1 MITAHHQIF
10 GRKYTQPIPTDY
22 ILAYNFNGNLLDSS
36 GNGRNATANGTITYG
51 VGRKGIAGTAINF
64 GANSYVKT
72 PIVPSSTAF
81 SFSFWLKT
89 TQNNVQNRAI
99 ILYDTQPNNAK
110 VFLIGLNYLS
120 NINTQ
125 ITAGHYTSN
134 VSFENMARTTSQN
147 MYDGTWKHVVVIL
160 DTSQV
165 ANNEVKIYINGVFA
179 TVTKLYNSNTSYSFF
194 SDALRIGGEGLQI
207 DDFKIYN
214 YPLTQTQITNLYNE

>member
-1 MITAHHQIF
+1 MITAHHLVF
-10 GRKYTQPIPTDY
+10 GRKYGGLY
-22 ILAYNFNGNLLDSS
+22 LSYNFNGNLNDSS
-36 GNGRNATANGTITYG
+36 GNNRNATANGTISYG

-89 TQNNVQNRAI
+89 TQNNVQNRNI
-99 ILYDTQPNNAK
+99 IQYVTQPNNAK

-134 VSFENMARTTSQN
+134 VSFDNMARTTSQN

-165 ANNEVKIYINGVFA
+165 ANDEVKIYINGVLA
-179 TVTKLYNSNTSYSFF
+179 TVTKLYNTNTSYSFF

-207 DDFKIYN
+207 DDLKLFN
-214 YPLTQTQITNLYNE
+214 YRLSKTEIDNLYNE

>member
-1 MITAHHQIF
+1 MIHHLVF

-22 ILAYNFNGNLLDSS
+22 FLAYNFDGNLSDSS

-51 VGRKGIAGTAINF
+51 IGRKGVAGTAINF
-64 GANSYVKT
+64 GAKSYVKT
-72 PIVPSSTAF
+72 PIVPSSNIW

-89 TQNNVQNRAI
+89 TQNNVQNRKI
-99 ILYDTQPNNAK
+99 VIYDTEPNNAK
-110 VFLIGLNYLS
+110 VFFFGLNYFS

-125 ITAGHYTSN
+125 ITAGHYTSG
-134 VSFENMARTTSQN
+134 VSFDNVARTTTQN

>member
-1 MITAHHQIF
+1 MITAHHLVF
-10 GRKYTQPIPTDY
+10 GRKYGGLY
-22 ILAYNFNGNLLDSS
+22 LSYNFNGNLNDSS
-36 GNGRNATANGTITYG
+36 GNNRNATANGTISYG

-89 TQNNVQNRAI
+89 TQNNVQNRSI
-99 ILYDTQPNNAK
+99 IQYDTQPNNAK

-125 ITAGHYTSN
+125 IAAGNYTSN
-134 VSFENMARTTSQN
+134 VSFDNMARTTSQN

-165 ANNEVKIYINGVFA
+165 ANDEVKIYINGVLA
-179 TVTKLYNSNTSYSFF
+179 TVTKLYNTNTSYSFF

-207 DDFKIYN
+207 DDLKLFN
-214 YPLTQTQITNLYNE
+214 YRLSKTEIDNLYNE